1 MFILLTLINH
11 FPFLFQVL
19 EGDVPH
25 GLPPRATQADETLRL
40 ALKNGHYQTAE
51 LLLRHGAN
59 PNTEYFLGHE
69 INLINPL
76 DLEAIDLLLRYG
88 ADPNAKDRQGMT
100 PLMKV
105 SLKTKSEEWKE

>member
-1 MFILLTLINH
+1 M
-11 FPFLFQVL
+11 
-19 EGDVPH
+19 
-25 GLPPRATQADETLRL
+25 RL

-105 SLKTKSEEWKE
+105 SLKTNSMKIRRMEGMKNISHIWNIQGVSDLEG